1 MTHCTACDRILSDYE
16 STIKNAITFE
26 YMDLC
31 KICLEDVRPFTK
43 LIERKDLI
51 STQDLDFVD
60 DDNFIDPDTRGY
72 NEDLDDLVEYSRAYS
87 KDYLDN

>member
-31 KICLEDVRPFTK
+31 KVCLEDVRPFTK